1 VTASGVGLRLKS
13 LSLLLLA
20 WISPAAVEGMMA
32 KLGLTGE
39 SAGRVR
45 GDFNASDGGGS
56 ADRAG
61 LRADHELVGDHGNA
75 YLQQNGGFIE
85 HAGGPKWNKN

>member
-1 VTASGVGLRLKS
+1 
-13 LSLLLLA
+13 
-20 WISPAAVEGMMA
+20 
-32 KLGLTGE
+32 
-39 SAGRVR
+39 
-45 GDFNASDGGGS
+45 
-56 ADRAG
+56 